1 MSMASSLRPPQAGKP
16 YSGLVNSRPNDQMS
30 DVSSSFSESARHRQ
44 SKKDEAIRRKIEQ
57 ELSKKRHSSRKAKQT
72 QKMMAGTVS
81 ALRVS
86 QALTVSESLTVTE
99 ASQNMAAKRADCV
112 LVINDEEHLSG
123 IFTAK
128 DLAFRVVAAGLDPRS
143 TRVAD
148 IMTPNPMVVTTDRSA
163 TDALNLMV
171 QKGFRH
177 LPVQNEDSEIV
188 GLLDITK
195 CLYESLSK
203 MERAYGQ
210 SKKLYDALEGVDKEW
225 GGMQNVAMVQYMETL
240 REKMMCPDLSS
251 VLDGSPAAEV
261 NVKATV
267 RDAAKLMKERRVT
280 AVLVMDQNGVDI
292 AGIFTSKDIVLRVI
306 AAQLEPSNCSVV
318 RVMTPHPDTAP
329 SSMTIMDALR
339 KMHDGHYLNLPVVE
353 EDKEIVGVVDVLKLT
368 YATME
373 QINSMNTK
381 DSESGPMWNH
391 FWNSA
396 AMGGDDEG
404 SVVSESMAPSSIM
417 SPSMAASPNS
427 HQAMQPFPG
436 EIFPNESASV
446 VAEDRSE
453 LIHKQVEEDTTF
465 VFKFKSPVSNTVH
478 RFTADYTDLGRLRET
493 IMEKE
498 PFGAES
504 DPSQSALLAEFNIS
518 YMDDEQDYVIMTS
531 NADLVDSV
539 NIAKKQ
545 GQNRVMLY
553 VADPRASTILPPAPS
568 VIGTTVSAATTAPSP
583 AVPVPVAEAPAE
595 PVRAVEQPKPAVPE
609 EPKKQPSEFKKMLD
623 SIPDELLLPGALVT
637 LSFTI
642 IAVFAIS
649 RLAK

>member
-1 MSMASSLRPPQAGKP
+1 MSMASSLRPPQAGKSA
-16 YSGLVNSRPNDQMS
+16 YSSFVSNSRPSDQMS

-72 QKMMAGTVS
+72 QKVMPGTVS

-86 QALTVSESLTVTE
+86 QALTVQESLTVTE

-128 DLAFRVVAAGLDPRS
+128 DLAFRVVAAGLDPRT

-148 IMTPNPMVVTTDRSA
+148 IMTPNPIVVSTDRSA

-171 QKGFRH
+171 QRGFRH

-195 CLYESLSK
+195 CLYESLAK

-210 SKKLYDALEGVDKEW
+210 SKKLYDALEGVDREW
-225 GGMQNVAMVQYMETL
+225 GGMQNMAMVRYMENL

-261 NVKATV
+261 TVKATV

-329 SSMTIMDALR
+329 SSMSIMEALR

-353 EDKEIVGVVDVLKLT
+353 DDKEIVGVVDVLKLT

-391 FWNSA
+391 FWNST
-396 AMGGDDEG
+396 AMGDDEG

-417 SPSMAASPNS
+417 SPTLASSPQGHGHS
-427 HQAMQPFPG
+427 MQPFPG

-453 LIHKQVEEDTTF
+453 MMIKTVEEESTVF
-465 VFKFKSPVSNTVH
+465 VFKFKSPTSNTVH
-478 RFTADYTDLGRLRET
+478 RFTADYTNLSALRET

-498 PFGAES
+498 HMVGDI
-504 DPSQSALLAEFNIS
+504 DPSELNIS

-531 NADLVDSV
+531 DADLTDSV
-539 NIAKKQ
+539 SIAKKQ
-545 GQNRVMLY
+545 GHNRVMLF
-553 VADPRASTILPPAPS
+553 VSDPRATTILPPAPVPAPAAS
-568 VIGTTVSAATTAPSP
+568 TVSASVPETTEEAARTSIEQTPSTTQSGSRP
-583 AVPVPVAEAPAE
+583 ETV
-595 PVRAVEQPKPAVPE
+595 E
-609 EPKKQPSEFKKMLD
+609 EPKKKQSELRKMLE
-623 SIPDELLLPGALVT
+623 SIPDEYLLPGALVT
-637 LSFTI
+637 LSVTI
-642 IAVFAIS
+642 LTVFAIS
-649 RLAK
+649 RLTK

>member
-1 MSMASSLRPPQAGKP
+1 MSMASSLRPPQAGR
-16 YSGLVNSRPNDQMS
+16 SFTGLVNNRPNDQMS

-225 GGMQNVAMVQYMETL
+225 GGMQNMAMVQYMETL

-267 RDAAKLMKERRVT
+267 KDAAKLMKERRVT

-353 EDKEIVGVVDVLKLT
+353 DDKEIVGVVDVLKLT

-373 QINSMNTK
+373 QINSMGTK

-396 AMGGDDEG
+396 AMADGDEG

-417 SPSMAASPNS
+417 SPTHAASPNPG
-427 HQAMQPFPG
+427 QGMQPFPG

-453 LIHKQVEEDTTF
+453 LIHKQMDEENTVF
-465 VFKFKSPVSNTVH
+465 VFKFKSPHSNTVH
-478 RFTADYTDLGRLRET
+478 RFTADYTDLSRLRET

-504 DPSQSALLAEFNIS
+504 DPSQSALLSEFNIS
-518 YMDDEQDYVIMTS
+518 YLDDEEDYVMMTS
-531 NADLVDSV
+531 DADLADSV
-539 NIAKKQ
+539 AIAKKQ
-545 GQNRVMLY
+545 GMNRVMLY
-553 VADPRASTILPPAPS
+553 VSDPRASTIIQAPVTPAAAP
-568 VIGTTVSAATTAPSP
+568 IAAPVSPVVASEETTAIRASLEQ
-583 AVPVPVAEAPAE
+583 ASRPVI
-595 PVRAVEQPKPAVPE
+595 PE
-609 EPKKQPSEFKKMLD
+609 EPKKQPSELKRMLD

-637 LSFTI
+637 LSVTI
-642 IAVFAIS
+642 VAVFAIA
-649 RLAK
+649 RLVK

>member
-1 MSMASSLRPPQAGKP
+1 
-16 YSGLVNSRPNDQMS
+16 MS
-30 DVSSSFSESARHRQ
+30 DVSTSFSESARHRQ
-44 SKKDEAIRRKIEQ
+44 TKKDEAIRRKIEQ

-72 QKMMAGTVS
+72 QKVMAGTVS

-86 QALTVSESLTVTE
+86 QALTVSESITVTE

-143 TRVAD
+143 TRVSE

-177 LPVQNEDSEIV
+177 LPVQNEESEIV

-225 GGMQNVAMVQYMETL
+225 GGMQNGMVQYMETL

-251 VLDGSPAAEV
+251 VLDGSPPAEV
-261 NVKATV
+261 SVKATV
-267 RDAAKLMKERRVT
+267 KEAAKLMKERRVT
-280 AVLVMDQNGVDI
+280 AVLVMDQNGIDI

-329 SSMTIMDALR
+329 PSMTIMDALR

-353 EDKEIVGVVDVLKLT
+353 DDKEIIGVVDVLKLT

-381 DSESGPMWNH
+381 DSESGPMWSH

-396 AMGGDDEG
+396 AMADGDEG
-404 SVVSESMAPSSIM
+404 SVISESMAPSSIM
-417 SPSMAASPNS
+417 SPGHATSPSS

-453 LIHKQVEEDTTF
+453 LIHKHSEEESTTF
-465 VFKFKSPVSNTVH
+465 VFKFKSPMSNTVH
-478 RFTADYTDLGRLRET
+478 RFTADFTDLNRLRET
-493 IMEKE
+493 ILEKE
-498 PFGAES
+498 PFGPES

-518 YMDDEQDYVIMTS
+518 YLDDEQDYVMMTS
-531 NADLVDSV
+531 DADLADSV
-539 NIAKKQ
+539 SIAKKQ

-553 VADPRASTILPPAPS
+553 VADPRASTILPPNNAAAS
-568 VIGTTVSAATTAPSP
+568 TVSAA
-583 AVPVPVAEAPAE
+583 VPVAT
-595 PVRAVEQPKPAVPE
+595 PVSVPE
-609 EPKKQPSEFKKMLD
+609 EQARAPVEPVAPVETPKKAPSELKRMLE
-623 SIPDELLLPGALVT
+623 SIPDEYLLPGALVT
-637 LSFTI
+637 LSVTI
-642 IAVFAIS
+642 IAVFAIA

>member
-1 MSMASSLRPPQAGKP
+1 
-16 YSGLVNSRPNDQMS
+16 MS

-72 QKMMAGTVS
+72 QKVMAGTVS

-86 QALTVSESLTVTE
+86 QALTVSESITVTE

-177 LPVQNEDSEIV
+177 LANSEIV

-261 NVKATV
+261 SVKATV
-267 RDAAKLMKERRVT
+267 KEAAKLMKERRVT
-280 AVLVMDQNGVDI
+280 AVLVMDQNGIDI

-373 QINSMNTK
+373 QINSMNSK

-396 AMGGDDEG
+396 AMADGDEG
-404 SVVSESMAPSSIM
+404 SVVSESMAASSIM
-417 SPSMAASPNS
+417 SPSLAASPSS

-453 LIHKQVEEDTTF
+453 LIHKQIEEESTTF
-465 VFKFKSPVSNTVH
+465 VFKFKSPISNTVH
-478 RFTADYTDLGRLRET
+478 RFTADFTDLSRLRET

-498 PFGAES
+498 PFGPES

-518 YMDDEQDYVIMTS
+518 YLDDEQDYVMMTS
-531 NADLVDSV
+531 DADLADSV
-539 NIAKKQ
+539 AIAKKQ
-545 GQNRVMLY
+545 GQNRVMLF
-553 VADPRASTILPPAPS
+553 VADPRASQVLPPSSATLS
-568 VIGTTVSAATTAPSP
+568 TVSAPAPVTAPAS
-583 AVPVPVAEAPAE
+583 V
-595 PVRAVEQPKPAVPE
+595 VPE
-609 EPKKQPSEFKKMLD
+609 EQIRSPVEQTPKAVAPVEPKKAPSELKKMLE
-623 SIPDELLLPGALVT
+623 SIPEEYLLPGALVT
-637 LSFTI
+637 LSVTI
-642 IAVFAIS
+642 IAVFAIA

>member
-1 MSMASSLRPPQAGKP
+1 
-16 YSGLVNSRPNDQMS
+16 
-30 DVSSSFSESARHRQ
+30 
-44 SKKDEAIRRKIEQ
+44 
-57 ELSKKRHSSRKAKQT
+57 
-72 QKMMAGTVS
+72 
-81 ALRVS
+81 
-86 QALTVSESLTVTE
+86 
-99 ASQNMAAKRADCV
+99 
-112 LVINDEEHLSG
+112 
-123 IFTAK
+123 
-128 DLAFRVVAAGLDPRS
+128 
-143 TRVAD
+143 
-148 IMTPNPMVVTTDRSA
+148 MTPNPMVVTTDRSA

-225 GGMQNVAMVQYMETL
+225 GGMQNMAMVQYMETL

-251 VLDGSPAAEV
+251 VLDGSPPAEV
-261 NVKATV
+261 SVKATV
-267 RDAAKLMKERRVT
+267 KEAAKLMKERRVT
-280 AVLVMDQNGVDI
+280 AVLVMDQNGIDI

-329 SSMTIMDALR
+329 PSMTIMDALR

-353 EDKEIVGVVDVLKLT
+353 DDKEIVGVVDVLKLT

-396 AMGGDDEG
+396 AMADGEEG
-404 SVVSESMAPSSIM
+404 SVISESMAPSSIM
-417 SPSMAASPNS
+417 SPSLAASPSS

-453 LIHKQVEEDTTF
+453 LLHKQAEEENTTF

-478 RFTADYTDLGRLRET
+478 RFTADFTDLNRLRET
-493 IMEKE
+493 ILEKE
-498 PFGAES
+498 PFGPES
-504 DPSQSALLAEFNIS
+504 DPSQSALLAEFSIS
-518 YMDDEQDYVIMTS
+518 YQDDEQDYVMMTS
-531 NADLVDSV
+531 DADLADSV
-539 NIAKKQ
+539 TIAKKQ
-545 GQNRVMLY
+545 GHNRVMLY
-553 VADPRASTILPPAPS
+553 VSDPRASVVLPPNPTPSNVSAPS
-568 VIGTTVSAATTAPSP
+568 S
-583 AVPVPVAEAPAE
+583 APAPA
-595 PVRAVEQPKPAVPE
+595 PVQEDQSRSVEQTKPAVPE
-609 EPKKQPSEFKKMLD
+609 EPKKTPSEFKKMLD
-623 SIPDELLLPGALVT
+623 SIPDEYLLPGALLT
-637 LSFTI
+637 LSVTI
-642 IAVFAIS
+642 IAVFAIA
-649 RLAK
+649 RIAK

>member
-1 MSMASSLRPPQAGKP
+1 MASSLRPPQAGKSF
-16 YSGLVNSRPNDQMS
+16 SGLVNSRPNDQMS

-143 TRVAD
+143 TRVSD

-251 VLDGSPAAEV
+251 VLDGSPPAEV

-267 RDAAKLMKERRVT
+267 KEAAKLMKERRVT
-280 AVLVMDQNGVDI
+280 AVLVMDQNGIDI

-396 AMGGDDEG
+396 AMAGDDEG

-417 SPSMAASPNS
+417 SPSMAASPSS

-453 LIHKQVEEDTTF
+453 LIHKQIEEEHTTF
-465 VFKFKSPVSNTVH
+465 VFKFKSPISNTVH
-478 RFTADYTDLGRLRET
+478 RFTADYTDLNRLRET

-518 YMDDEQDYVIMTS
+518 YLDDEQDYVMMTS
-531 NADLVDSV
+531 DADLADSV
-539 NIAKKQ
+539 AIAKKQ

-568 VIGTTVSAATTAPSP
+568 VVGTTVSAVTP
-583 AVPVPVAEAPAE
+583 APAPIVAAPIVEVPE
-595 PVRAVEQPKPAVPE
+595 PVRAVEQPKPAAPE
-609 EPKKQPSEFKKMLD
+609 EPKKQTSEFKKMLD
-623 SIPDELLLPGALVT
+623 SIPDELLLPGALIT

>member
-1 MSMASSLRPPQAGKP
+1 
-16 YSGLVNSRPNDQMS
+16 MS
-30 DVSSSFSESARHRQ
+30 DVSSSFSETARHRQ
-44 SKKDEAIRRKIEQ
+44 AKKDEAIRRKIEQ
-57 ELSKKRHSSRKAKQT
+57 DLSKKRHSSRKAKQT
-72 QKMMAGTVS
+72 QKVTAGTVS

-86 QALTVSESLTVTE
+86 QALTVSESITVTE

-225 GGMQNVAMVQYMETL
+225 GGMQNMAMIQYMETL

-251 VLDGSPAAEV
+251 VLDGAPAAEV
-261 NVKATV
+261 TVKATV
-267 RDAAKLMKERRVT
+267 RDAARLMKERRVT

-329 SSMTIMDALR
+329 PSMSIMDALR
-339 KMHDGHYLNLPVVE
+339 KMNDGHYLNLPVV
-353 EDKEIVGVVDVLKLT
+353 DDDREIVGVVDVLKLT

-373 QINSMNTK
+373 QINSMGSK

-396 AMGGDDEG
+396 AMGDGDDG
-404 SVVSESMAPSSIM
+404 SVISESMAPSSIM
-417 SPSMAASPNS
+417 SPSLAASPHS
-427 HQAMQPFPG
+427 HQGSMMQPFPG

-453 LIHKQVEEDTTF
+453 ILHKHLEEESTTF
-465 VFKFKSPVSNTVH
+465 VFKFKSPVSNKVH
-478 RFTADYTDLGRLRET
+478 RFTADYTSLNNLRE
-493 IMEKE
+493 IILEKE
-498 PFGAES
+498 PFGPES
-504 DPSQSALLAEFNIS
+504 DPSQSALLEEFNIS
-518 YMDDEQDYVIMTS
+518 YMDDEQDYVMMTS
-531 NADLVDSV
+531 DADLADSV
-539 NIAKKQ
+539 AIARKQ
-545 GQNRVMLY
+545 GENRVMLF
-553 VADPRASTILPPAPS
+553 VTDPRASTVLPGTAAASVVTSTPTTPAPTPAPI
-568 VIGTTVSAATTAPSP
+568 VAPPPVAAPVSAPTSHTGDP
-583 AVPVPVAEAPAE
+583 AHKAGHAHHPHHNQTHVADPNK
-595 PVRAVEQPKPAVPE
+595 KPA
-609 EPKKQPSEFKKMLD
+609 SEFKKMLD
-623 SIPDELLLPGALVT
+623 SIPDEYLLPGALLT
-637 LSFTI
+637 LSVTI
-642 IAVFAIS
+642 ITVFAIA

>member
-1 MSMASSLRPPQAGKP
+1 
-16 YSGLVNSRPNDQMS
+16 
-30 DVSSSFSESARHRQ
+30 
-44 SKKDEAIRRKIEQ
+44 
-57 ELSKKRHSSRKAKQT
+57 
-72 QKMMAGTVS
+72 
-81 ALRVS
+81 
-86 QALTVSESLTVTE
+86 
-99 ASQNMAAKRADCV
+99 
-112 LVINDEEHLSG
+112 
-123 IFTAK
+123 
-128 DLAFRVVAAGLDPRS
+128 
-143 TRVAD
+143 
-148 IMTPNPMVVTTDRSA
+148 MTPNPMVVTTDRSA

-225 GGMQNVAMVQYMETL
+225 GGMQNMAMVQYMETL

-251 VLDGSPAAEV
+251 VLDGSPPAEV
-261 NVKATV
+261 SVKATV
-267 RDAAKLMKERRVT
+267 KEAAKLMKERRVT
-280 AVLVMDQNGVDI
+280 AVLVMDQNGIDI

-329 SSMTIMDALR
+329 PSMTIMDALR

-353 EDKEIVGVVDVLKLT
+353 DDKEIVGVVDVLKLT

-396 AMGGDDEG
+396 AMADGEEG
-404 SVVSESMAPSSIM
+404 SVISESMAPSSIM
-417 SPSMAASPNS
+417 SPSLAASPSS

-453 LIHKQVEEDTTF
+453 LLHKQAEEENTTF

-478 RFTADYTDLGRLRET
+478 RFTADFTDLGRLRET
-493 IMEKE
+493 ILEKE

-518 YMDDEQDYVIMTS
+518 YQDDEQDYVMMTS
-531 NADLVDSV
+531 DADLADSV
-539 NIAKKQ
+539 TIARKQ
-545 GQNRVMLY
+545 GHNRVMLY
-553 VADPRASTILPPAPS
+553 ISDPRASVVLPPNPAPS
-568 VIGTTVSAATTAPSP
+568 TISVLSS
-583 AVPVPVAEAPAE
+583 APAPA
-595 PVRAVEQPKPAVPE
+595 PVQEDQPRSVEQTKPAVPE
-609 EPKKQPSEFKKMLD
+609 EPKKAPSEFKKMLD
-623 SIPDELLLPGALVT
+623 SIPDEYLLPGALLT
-637 LSFTI
+637 LSVTI
-642 IAVFAIS
+642 IAVFAIA
-649 RLAK
+649 RIAK

>member
-1 MSMASSLRPPQAGKP
+1 MSMASSLRPPQAGKSF
-16 YSGLVNSRPNDQMS
+16 SGLVSNRPNDQMS

-225 GGMQNVAMVQYMETL
+225 GGMQNMAMVQYMETL

-267 RDAAKLMKERRVT
+267 REAAKLMKERRVT

-353 EDKEIVGVVDVLKLT
+353 DDKEIVGVVDVLKLT

-396 AMGGDDEG
+396 ALADGDEG

-417 SPSMAASPNS
+417 SPTLAASPS
-427 HQAMQPFPG
+427 GHQAMQPFPG

-446 VAEDRSE
+446 VAEDR
-453 LIHKQVEEDTTF
+453 K
-465 VFKFKSPVSNTVH
+465 
-478 RFTADYTDLGRLRET
+478 T

-498 PFGAES
+498 PFGPES
-504 DPSQSALLAEFNIS
+504 DPSQSALLSEFNIS
-518 YMDDEQDYVIMTS
+518 YLDDEQDYVMMTS
-531 NADLVDSV
+531 DADLADSV
-539 NIAKKQ
+539 AIAKKQ
-545 GQNRVMLY
+545 GHNRVMLY
-553 VADPRASTILPPAPS
+553 VADPRASTILAAAPPAP
-568 VIGTTVSAATTAPSP
+568 IA
-583 AVPVPVAEAPAE
+583 APAPVVAPEE
-595 PVRAVEQPKPAVPE
+595 PQAPVEQQPPKPAAVPE
-609 EPKKQPSEFKKMLD
+609 EPKKAPSEFKKMLD

-637 LSFTI
+637 LSVTI
-642 IAVFAIS
+642 IAVFALS

>member
-1 MSMASSLRPPQAGKP
+1 MASSLRPPQAGKS
-16 YSGLVNSRPNDQMS
+16 YAGLVNPRPSDQMS

-72 QKMMAGTVS
+72 QKVMAGTVS

-86 QALTVSESLTVTE
+86 QALTVSESITVTE

-225 GGMQNVAMVQYMETL
+225 GGMQNMAMVQYMETL

-261 NVKATV
+261 SVKATV
-267 RDAAKLMKERRVT
+267 KEAAKLMKERRVT
-280 AVLVMDQNGVDI
+280 AVLVMDQNGIDI

-329 SSMTIMDALR
+329 PTMTIMDALR

-353 EDKEIVGVVDVLKLT
+353 DDKEIVGVVDVLKLT

-396 AMGGDDEG
+396 AMADGDEG

-417 SPSMAASPNS
+417 SPSLAASPSS

-453 LIHKQVEEDTTF
+453 LLHKQAEEESTTF
-465 VFKFKSPVSNTVH
+465 VFKFKSPLSNTVH
-478 RFTADYTDLGRLRET
+478 RFTADFTNLGRLRET
-493 IMEKE
+493 ILEKE
-498 PFGAES
+498 PFGPES

-518 YMDDEQDYVIMTS
+518 YQDDEQDYVMMTS
-531 NADLVDSV
+531 DADLADSV
-539 NIAKKQ
+539 AIAKKQ
-545 GQNRVMLY
+545 GHNRVMLY
-553 VADPRASTILPPAPS
+553 VSDPRASTVLPPSNAAPS
-568 VIGTTVSAATTAPSP
+568 NVSAPSS
-583 AVPVPVAEAPAE
+583 APAPALVQE
-595 PVRAVEQPKPAVPE
+595 DQSRSSVEQTKPAAPE
-609 EPKKQPSEFKKMLD
+609 EPKKAPSEFKKMLD
-623 SIPDELLLPGALVT
+623 SIPDEYLLPGALLT
-637 LSFTI
+637 LSVTI
-642 IAVFAIS
+642 IAVFAIA
-649 RLAK
+649 RAAK

>member
-1 MSMASSLRPPQAGKP
+1 MASSLRPPQAGKS
-16 YSGLVNSRPNDQMS
+16 YSGIVNTRPSDQMS
-30 DVSSSFSESARHRQ
+30 D
-44 SKKDEAIRRKIEQ
+44 AIRRKIEQ

-72 QKMMAGTVS
+72 QKVMAGTVS

-86 QALTVSESLTVTE
+86 QALTVSESITVTE

-177 LPVQNEDSEIV
+177 LPVQNEESEIV

-225 GGMQNVAMVQYMETL
+225 GGMQNVGMIQYMETL

-261 NVKATV
+261 SVKATV
-267 RDAAKLMKERRVT
+267 KEAAKLMKERRVT
-280 AVLVMDQNGVDI
+280 AVLVMDQNGIDI

-329 SSMTIMDALR
+329 STMTIMDALR

-396 AMGGDDEG
+396 AMADGDEG
-404 SVVSESMAPSSIM
+404 SVVSESMGASSVM
-417 SPSMAASPNS
+417 SPSLAASPSS

-453 LIHKQVEEDTTF
+453 LLKHTEEESTTF
-465 VFKFKSPVSNTVH
+465 VFKFKSPLSNTVH
-478 RFTADYTDLGRLRET
+478 RFTADFTNLNRLRET
-493 IMEKE
+493 ILEKE
-498 PFGAES
+498 PFGPES
-504 DPSQSALLAEFNIS
+504 DPSQSALLSEFNIS
-518 YMDDEQDYVIMTS
+518 YLDDEQDYVMMTS
-531 NADLVDSV
+531 DADLADSV
-539 NIAKKQ
+539 SIAKKQ
-545 GQNRVMLY
+545 GHNRVMLY
-553 VADPRASTILPPAPS
+553 VSDPRASTVLPPNNAAPS
-568 VIGTTVSAATTAPSP
+568 NVSAP
-583 AVPVPVAEAPAE
+583 ASAAPA
-595 PVRAVEQPKPAVPE
+595 PVVVPEEQIRSPVEQTKPAAPE
-609 EPKKQPSEFKKMLD
+609 EPKKAPSEFKRMLD
-623 SIPDELLLPGALVT
+623 SIPDEYLLPGALLT
-637 LSFTI
+637 LSVTI
-642 IAVFAIS
+642 IAVFAIA
-649 RLAK
+649 RAAK

>member
-1 MSMASSLRPPQAGKP
+1 MASSLRPPQAGRP
-16 YSGLVNSRPNDQMS
+16 YSGLANARPNDQMS
-30 DVSSSFSESARHRQ
+30 DVSSSFSESARQRQ
-44 SKKDEAIRRKIEQ
+44 TKKDEAIRRKIEQ
-57 ELSKKRHSSRKAKQT
+57 DLSKKRHSSRKAKQT
-72 QKMMAGTVS
+72 QKVTAGTVS

-86 QALTVSESLTVTE
+86 QALTVSESITVTE

-143 TRVAD
+143 TRVVD

-225 GGMQNVAMVQYMETL
+225 GGMQNMAMVQYMETL

-261 NVKATV
+261 TVKATV

-306 AAQLEPSNCSVV
+306 AAQLEPGNCSVV

-329 SSMTIMDALR
+329 PTMSIMDALR

-353 EDKEIVGVVDVLKLT
+353 DDKEIMGVVDVLKLT

-373 QINSMNTK
+373 QINSMGSK

-396 AMGGDDEG
+396 AFGEGDEG

-417 SPSMAASPNS
+417 SPSLAASPSS

-453 LIHKQVEEDTTF
+453 ILHKHGEEENTTF
-465 VFKFKSPVSNTVH
+465 VFKFKSPITNKVH
-478 RFTADYTDLGRLRET
+478 RFTADYSNLNNLRE
-493 IMEKE
+493 IIWEKE
-498 PFGAES
+498 PFGLES
-504 DPSQSALLAEFNIS
+504 DPSESALLDEFNIS
-518 YMDDEQDYVIMTS
+518 YMDDEQDYVMMTS
-531 NADLVDSV
+531 DADLSDSV
-539 NIAKKQ
+539 SIARKQ
-545 GQNRVMLY
+545 GENRVLLY
-553 VADPRASTILPPAPS
+553 VSDPRASTTLPPPNTAVAPS
-568 VIGTTVSAATTAPSP
+568 TISTSTAQTPAPAA
-583 AVPVPVAEAPAE
+583 VAEE
-595 PVRAVEQPKPAVPE
+595 PVHKVPRSVVPKT
-609 EPKKQPSEFKKMLD
+609 PKKSTSEFKKMLE
-623 SIPDELLLPGALVT
+623 SIPDEYLLPGAFVT
-637 LSFTI
+637 LSVTFV
-642 IAVFAIS
+642 AVFVTVS
-649 RLAK
+649 TWQV

>member
-1 MSMASSLRPPQAGKP
+1 
-16 YSGLVNSRPNDQMS
+16 MS
-30 DVSSSFSESARHRQ
+30 DVSSGFGETARHRQ
-44 SKKDEAIRRKIEQ
+44 AKKDEAIRRKIEQ
-57 ELSKKRHSSRKAKQT
+57 DLSKKRHSSRKAKQT
-72 QKMMAGTVS
+72 QKVTAGTVS

-86 QALTVSESLTVTE
+86 QALTVSESITVTE

-195 CLYESLSK
+195 CLYDSLAK

-225 GGMQNVAMVQYMETL
+225 GGVQNMGMVQYMETL
-240 REKMMCPDLSS
+240 REKMMCPDLNS

-261 NVKATV
+261 SVKATV

-280 AVLVMDQNGVDI
+280 AVLVMDQNGIDI

-329 SSMTIMDALR
+329 PSMSIMEAMR
-339 KMHDGHYLNLPVVE
+339 KMHDGHYLNLPVVDD
-353 EDKEIVGVVDVLKLT
+353 DKEIVGVVDVLKLT

-373 QINSMNTK
+373 QINSMNNK

-396 AMGGDDEG
+396 ALEGDEG
-404 SVVSESMAPSSIM
+404 SVISESMAPSSIM
-417 SPSMAASPNS
+417 SPSLAASPHS
-427 HQAMQPFPG
+427 HQGGMMQPFPG

-453 LIHKQVEEDTTF
+453 ILHRHAEEENTTF
-465 VFKFKSPVSNTVH
+465 VFKFKSPVSNKVH
-478 RFTADYTDLGRLRET
+478 RFTADFTSLSSLRQL
-493 IMEKE
+493 ILEKE
-498 PFGAES
+498 PFGPES
-504 DPSQSALLAEFNIS
+504 DPSQSALLEEFNIS
-518 YMDDEQDYVIMTS
+518 YMDDEQDYVMMTS
-531 NADLVDSV
+531 DADLADSV
-539 NIAKKQ
+539 TIARKQ
-545 GQNRVMLY
+545 GENRVMLY
-553 VADPRASTILPPAPS
+553 VSDPRASGVLPSSTPATTAAPS
-568 VIGTTVSAATTAPSP
+568 TVSAPVVHAP
-583 AVPVPVAEAPAE
+583 APVPVAEQPAPKIH
-595 PVRAVEQPKPAVPE
+595 RNTFVPE
-609 EPKKQPSEFKKMLD
+609 ETPKKPSSEFKKMLE
-623 SIPDELLLPGALVT
+623 SIPDEYLLPGALVT
-637 LSFTI
+637 LSVTI
-642 IAVFAIS
+642 IAVFAIA

>member
-1 MSMASSLRPPQAGKP
+1 MSMAGSLRPPQAGKP
-16 YSGLVNSRPNDQMS
+16 YSGLISNRPSDAMS

-44 SKKDEAIRRKIEQ
+44 AKKDEAIRRKIEQ
-57 ELSKKRHSSRKAKQT
+57 DLSKKRHSSRKAKQT
-72 QKMMAGTVS
+72 QKVMAGTVS

-128 DLAFRVVAAGLDPRS
+128 DLAFRVVAAGLDPRT

-195 CLYESLSK
+195 CLYESLAK

-225 GGMQNVAMVQYMETL
+225 GGMQNMAMIQYMENL
-240 REKMMCPDLSS
+240 REKMMCPDLNS

-261 NVKATV
+261 SVKATV
-267 RDAAKLMKERRVT
+267 REAAKLMKERRVT
-280 AVLVMDQNGVDI
+280 AVLVMDQNGIDI

-306 AAQLEPSNCSVV
+306 AAQLEPSNCTVV

-329 SSMTIMDALR
+329 PSMSIMEALR

-353 EDKEIVGVVDVLKLT
+353 DDKEVVGVVDVLKLT

-373 QINSMNTK
+373 QINSMNSK

-391 FWNSA
+391 FWNST
-396 AMGGDDEG
+396 AMGEGDEG
-404 SVVSESMAPSSIM
+404 SVVSESMPPSSVM
-417 SPSMAASPNS
+417 SPTLATSPNS
-427 HQAMQPFPG
+427 LHTMQPFPG

-453 LIHKQVEEDTTF
+453 LIQKHIEEENTLF
-465 VFKFKSPVSNTVH
+465 VFKFKSPASNTVH
-478 RFTADYTDLGRLRET
+478 RFTADFTDLNLLRAT
-493 IMEKE
+493 ILEKE
-498 PFGAES
+498 PFGPES

-518 YMDDEQDYVIMTS
+518 YLDDEQDYVMMTS
-531 NADLVDSV
+531 DADLTDSV
-539 NIAKKQ
+539 SIAKKQ
-545 GQNRVMLY
+545 GHNRVMLY
-553 VADPRASTILPPAPS
+553 VSDPRASTILPAASTPAP
-568 VIGTTVSAATTAPSP
+568 VPAATPAVSSVGASEEQTREANESSKKAAPQSSKKAPS
-583 AVPVPVAEAPAE
+583 ELK
-595 PVRAVEQPKPAVPE
+595 RI
-609 EPKKQPSEFKKMLD
+609 LD
-623 SIPDELLLPGALVT
+623 SIPDEYLLPGALVT
-637 LSFTI
+637 LSVTI
-642 IAVFAIS
+642 VAVFAIV